1 MTKPAATNQPALP
14 SAYLPGDSTRD
25 YMTSAMI
32 SIFLGWIGIDRFYLG
47 YTRQGVV
54 KLLTFGGFGIWAL
67 YDEIMILTGSLY
79 DADGKPLR
87 GYSQNK
93 KTAWMI
99 AAVLW
104 LVNMLMSGFSFGLQL
119 VALLLSS
126 N

>member
-1 MTKPAATNQPALP
+1 MWP
-14 SAYLPGDSTRD
+14 
-25 YMTSAMI
+25 
-32 SIFLGWIGIDRFYLG
+32 
-47 YTRQGVV
+47 
-54 KLLTFGGFGIWAL
+54 L
-67 YDEIMILTGSLY
+67 YDEIMNPTGSV
-79 DADGKPLR
+79 DGANGKPLR